1 MERLI
6 KQATLIDFLGILLPG
21 AVFVIAVH
29 YYGVWDVASPWNALF
44 GAESASLLI
53 YFAGVSYLCGSVIH
67 QIGAVVEQCLT
78 FGPLRNKNM
87 HEKYWNEPAIQDAYR
102 KTFGKEPPKENDK
115 REWQIAAG
123 REVFRTIQRGE
134 RPQRIILFSAFYTMS
149 RAMVLSLTCVGIMA
163 IWHERYYLV
172 ASIPTI
178 CVCVV
183 GGIVFYRRWIWYE
196 SHCVD
201 EAYRI
206 FLQKEH

>member
-21 AVFVIAVH
+21 AVFVTAVH

-67 QIGAVVEQCLT
+67 QIGAVVEQGLT

-102 KTFGKEPPKENDK
+102 KTFGKEPPKGNDN

-123 REVFRTIQRGE
+123 KEVFRSIQQGE
-134 RPQRIILFSAFYTMS
+134 RPQRIILFCAFYTMS
-149 RAMVLSLTCVGIMA
+149 RAMVLTLTCVTILA
-163 IWHERYYLV
+163 ILHERDNFF
-172 ASIPTI
+172 ASTPTI
-178 CVCVV
+178 FVCAV
-183 GGIVFYRRWIWYE
+183 GGIVFFRRWIWYE
-196 SHCVD
+196 SNCVD

-206 FLQKEH
+206 FLQK